1 MANRYSNIPLKLS
14 QGTLTKIPTAVYQTV
29 KYPEIP
35 LSVNDTYAITTLG
48 DRLDLLAQQFYGDS
62 SLYWIIACANP
73 DKIGFSTLFINESV
87 FYCFN
92 LRKIAYICA
101 CYWEACNAYQNHIYW
116 YTPVF
121 PLT

>member
-73 DKIGFSTLFINESV
+73 DKIGFSTLFINEGTEIRIPSNV
-87 FYCFN
+87 SQIKSLYN
-92 LRKIAYICA
+92 TL
-101 CYWEACNAYQNHIYW
+101 N
-116 YTPVF
+116 T
-121 PLT
+121 L

>member
-1 MANRYSNIPLKLS
+1 MANRYNSIPLKSS
-14 QGTLTKIPTAVYQTV
+14 QGTPNKFPTAIYQTV

-73 DKIGFSTLFINESV
+73 DKIGFSSLFINEGTEIRIPSNV
-87 FYCFN
+87 SQIKALYN
-92 LRKIAYICA
+92 QL
-101 CYWEACNAYQNHIYW
+101 N
-116 YTPVF
+116 TV
-121 PLT
+121 